1 MSELRFYRR
10 PRASTLL
17 SIAAAQE
24 TTLTRIAKIDPRT
37 EASAVKDDWKNWVL
51 ANVNDHVVRVS
62 VMTRDFHWHRHSNSD
77 EVLMPLEGSLIVD
90 FEEQSMTLAAGE
102 FVLVPRNV
110 LHRTRPAG
118 DKVVTL
124 SFEHKNTSVTGG

>member
-1 MSELRFYRR
+1 VS
-10 PRASTLL
+10 SV
-17 SIAAAQE
+17 
-24 TTLTRIAKIDPRT
+24 AKIDLRR
-37 EASAVKDDWKNWVL
+37 EASSVTDDWKNWVL
-51 ANVNDHVVRVS
+51 ANVNDHVVRIS

-77 EVLMPLEGSLIVD
+77 EVLLPLEGSLVVD
-90 FEEQSMTLAAGE
+90 FEDQSMTVDAGE

-124 SFEHKNTSVTGG
+124 SFEHKDTSVTGG